1 MKDLKTKVQ
10 EVVFIYTKMKKG
22 TNLEEI
28 GRLLNGYDAAEIAVE
43 VDNLV
48 KEDQIIIENEII
60 SLKQI

>member
-22 TNLEEI
+22 TSLEEI
-28 GRLLNGYDAAEIAVE
+28 GRLLNGYDADDIATE

-48 KEDQIIIENEII
+48 KEGQIIIKNEVI
-60 SLKQI
+60 SLKLS

>member
-28 GRLLNGYDAAEIAVE
+28 GRLLNGFEASDIAKE

-48 KEDQIIIENEII
+48 KECKIIIENEVI
-60 SLKQI
+60 SLKLS

>member
-22 TNLEEI
+22 TSLEEI
-28 GRLLNGYDAAEIAVE
+28 GRLLNGYKAEDIAKE

-48 KEDQIIIENEII
+48 KEGQIIIENEVI

>member
-1 MKDLKTKVQ
+1 MKDLKTKVH

-28 GRLLNGYDAAEIAVE
+28 GRLLNGYEATAIAKEI
-43 VDNLV
+43 DILV
-48 KEDQIIIENEII
+48 KEGQIIIENEVI

>member
-22 TNLEEI
+22 TSLEEI
-28 GRLLNGYDAAEIAVE
+28 GRLLNGYDATAIATE

-48 KEDQIIIENEII
+48 KEGQIIIENEVI

>member
-22 TNLEEI
+22 TSLEEI
-28 GRLLNGYDAAEIAVE
+28 GRLLNGYDATDIATE

-48 KEDQIIIENEII
+48 KEGQIIIENEVI

>member
-22 TNLEEI
+22 TSLEEI
-28 GRLLNGYDAAEIAVE
+28 GRLLNGFEASDIAKE

-48 KEDQIIIENEII
+48 KEGKIIIENEVI
-60 SLKQI
+60 SLKLS